1 MVFHKNK
8 KVKAMLKQDLKQL
21 LTPSAKSSCFPFNY
35 VYYKQTDGLAMGSL
49 LGPKLGKFF

>member
-1 MVFHKNK
+1 
-8 KVKAMLKQDLKQL
+8 MLKQDLKQL

-35 VYYKQTDGLAMGSL
+35 VYYKQTDGLAMGSP